1 MSKKHDKNEDAPRT
15 TAANTPVF
23 DQPPAAADQPPA
35 PEPPAKPAYVEPTY
49 PDGTPKQVA
58 DYTAAELRLK
68 ELNEESGK

>member
-1 MSKKHDKNEDAPRT
+1 MSKKHETKDDKNGLQQPIK
-15 TAANTPVF
+15 P
-23 DQPPAAADQPPA
+23 PPAAADQPPA